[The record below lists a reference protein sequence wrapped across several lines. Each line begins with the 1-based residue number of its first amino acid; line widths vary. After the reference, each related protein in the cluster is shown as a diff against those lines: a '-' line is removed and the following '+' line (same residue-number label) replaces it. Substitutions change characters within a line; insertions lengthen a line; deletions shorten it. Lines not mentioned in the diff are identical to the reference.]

1 MIAALGLILKP
12 VGAFLWAIM
21 RITLPIPL
29 GLIAGVFLLT
39 WVLWSTSIGLA
50 VRDAV
55 KDYRVQFVNEAEQS
69 ALKAELKSE
78 KDLVESL
85 RISLQM
91 QKQRTARDT
100 EALEKLQAEKRMTE
114 VKAQDQEDE
123 LQEIL
128 LSRTFEVPTVGQLG
142 VGPRLRNK

>member
-29 GLIAGVFLLT
+29 GLIAGVSLLT